1 MHIDKETYKIDS
13 KNFYKTVTTKSQII
27 LCGSLRKKNFAIT
40 RLQHKDFGKSKKWNT
55 FTISRE
61 GIVYQH
67 YDSKYYTDFLG
78 IKEIDKQ
85 SISIVFENLGGLIKL
100 SENEYANW
108 IYEMCP
114 ADNIFKRAWSNY
126 MFWEKYTEAQINSC
140 VELCKKLCEEF
151 SIRTKVIGFNSFH
164 KDTFKFNGIVTRSNY
179 FEAATDL
186 NPSFDFEEFQKNFEN
201 GKEIKVIN

>member
-1 MHIDKETYKIDS
+1 MHIDKETYKIDN
-13 KNFYKTVTTKSQII
+13 KNFYKTVTTKTQIV

-61 GIVYQH
+61 GVVYQH
-67 YDSKYYTDFLG
+67 YDPKYYTDFMG

-100 SENEYANW
+100 SEKEYVNW
-108 IYEMCP
+108 IYEMCSV
-114 ADNIFKRAWSNY
+114 DNIFKKAWSNY
-126 MFWEKYTEAQINSC
+126 MFWEKYTEAQINNC
-140 VELCKKLCEEF
+140 VELCKELCEEF

-164 KDTFKFNGIVTRSNY
+164 KDTIKFNGIVTRSNY

-186 NPSFDFEEFQKNFEN
+186 NPSFDFVEFQKNFEN
-201 GKEIKVIN
+201 EKEIKVIN